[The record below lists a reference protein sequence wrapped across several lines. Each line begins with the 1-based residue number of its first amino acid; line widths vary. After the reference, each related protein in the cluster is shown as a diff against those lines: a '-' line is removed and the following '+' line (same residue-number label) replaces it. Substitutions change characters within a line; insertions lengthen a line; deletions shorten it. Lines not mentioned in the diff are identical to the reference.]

1 MGCDRLYTITAPF
14 ILTILKLGVDPK
26 MVTSFLSPSNHSRIK
41 FWISITAFIVAILLA
56 MQPTLLSWA
65 TNYPESWVV
74 PFSKNLSSFVRWL
87 VNDASLGLFSF
98 KEFTR
103 GIGAVLDAP
112 TLFLKG
118 LLVTGFKIEGET
130 ETLLH
135 IPPLS
140 WLGVTAAIGLMS
152 ASLGNRR
159 LTFFVLSVFVYVAFI
174 GLWESTMLTL
184 ASIIVAV
191 LIGIVT
197 GVLLGIAAFKW
208 SWLDRLLTP
217 VFDFMQTMP
226 VFAYLVPALMLFG
239 YGPAAAMV
247 VTLIYAMPPMAR
259 ITKISL
265 AKVNDETVEYGRMS
279 GCTARQL
286 TWKVMI
292 PAIRPRLML
301 GVNQVIMLTLNMVI
315 IASLIGAGGL
325 GFDVWQAL
333 KALRIGQGAEAGIA
347 ITLVAIVLDRV
358 SQQFA
363 ARRPIHQDIQ
373 PLAIERFRL
382 PMMILAV
389 AIGTTIIGQWL
400 PAVSQVPDS
409 WTFSTGKFW
418 DNIIDWININ
428 GYEYIDGFRRF
439 FFVYLLKP
447 TKAFMLSLPWLSVV
461 LVVAAT
467 GYYLGGARLAVLTGI
482 LITFIAMVGLWE
494 KAMVSAYLVG
504 VCVFIAS
511 LIGIPIGI
519 ISAGNQRFHKIVQV
533 VIDTLQTLPSFVYLI
548 PVIMLF
554 SVGEFTAMVAIVMY
568 AIVPAIRY
576 TDHGIRQVSN
586 QVIEASRAMGCTKL
600 QILRRVQLPLAL
612 PEIMLGINQT
622 LMMGLSML
630 VITALVGTRDLGQET
645 LIALSRVDPG
655 RGITAGICVAFMA
668 ITADRLINAWVQKRK
683 TELGIDE

>member
-1 MGCDRLYTITAPF
+1 MTATS
-14 ILTILKLGVDPK
+14 LTYE
-26 MVTSFLSPSNHSRIK
+26 TPSLRINPSVAL
-41 FWISITAFIVAILLA
+41 IIAAVLTAVVIGFQPSGLA
-56 MQPTLLSWA
+56 WA
-65 TNYPESWVV
+65 NEYPRSWVI
-74 PFSKNLSSFVRWL
+74 PFSKHLSVFIKWL
-87 VNDASLGLFSF
+87 VNDADLGFFTF

-103 GIGAVLDAP
+103 AIGALLDTP
-112 TLFLKG
+112 TLILKG
-118 LLVTGFKIEGET
+118 LLVTGFKFEGEND
-130 ETLLH
+130 TLLQ

-140 WLGVTAAIGLMS
+140 WLGVTTVIVLLG
-152 ASLGNRR
+152 ASLGDRR
-159 LTFFVLSVFVYVAFI
+159 LTVFILLSFLYVAFI

-191 LIGIVT
+191 LFGIAT

-208 SWLDRLLTP
+208 IIMDRILTP

-259 ITKISL
+259 VTKISL
-265 AKVNDETVEYGRMS
+265 AQVSSETVEYGRMA
-279 GCTARQL
+279 GCSSPQL

-292 PAIRPRLML
+292 PSIRPRLMV

-347 ITLVAIVLDRV
+347 ITLVAIVLDRI
-358 SQQFA
+358 SQQYA
-363 ARRPIHQDIQ
+363 ARRPVRRDHV
-373 PLAIERFRL
+373 PSFAERHRL
-382 PMMILAV
+382 LIV
-389 AIGTTIIGQWL
+389 IGIIAIGTTIIGGWI
-400 PAVSQVPDS
+400 PAISKVPDS

-428 GYEYIDGFRRF
+428 LYEYIDGFRRF
-439 FFVYLLKP
+439 FFIYLLKP
-447 TKAFMLSLPWLSVV
+447 SKSFMLSLPWFGTV
-461 LVVAAT
+461 LVIAAVA
-467 GYYLGGARLAVLTGI
+467 YHLGRLRLAVLCTV
-482 LITFIAMVGLWE
+482 LVSFIAAVGLWE
-494 KAMVSAYLVG
+494 KAMISVYLVG
-504 VCVFIAS
+504 VCVFLAS
-511 LIGIPIGI
+511 AIGIPIGI
-519 ISAGNQRFHKIVQV
+519 ISARNERVHKIVQV

-554 SVGEFTAMVAIVMY
+554 SVGEFSAMVAVVMY

-576 TDHGIRQVSN
+576 TDHGIRHVPAHL
-586 QVIEASRAMGCTKL
+586 IEASRAMGCTRL

-612 PEIMLGINQT
+612 PEIMLGVNQT

-645 LIALSRVDPG
+645 LIALSKVDPG
-655 RGITAGICVAFMA
+655 RGITAGICVAFIA
-668 ITADRLINAWVQKRK
+668 ITADRLIHAWVQKRK
-683 TELGIDE
+683 TELGLDASSQL